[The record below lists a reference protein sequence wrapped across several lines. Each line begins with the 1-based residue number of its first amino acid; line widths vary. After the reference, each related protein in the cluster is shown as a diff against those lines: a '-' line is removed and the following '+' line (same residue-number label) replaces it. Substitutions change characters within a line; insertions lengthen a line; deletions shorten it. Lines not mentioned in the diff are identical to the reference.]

1 MDATG
6 QHQLLGKSLF
16 EAVIACD
23 PAANIADDAAKIGL
37 QGFERPPRPLE
48 LLGMR
53 VALLLD
59 QREFA
64 NPPIGFGAA

>member
-1 MDATG
+1 MDAAG
-6 QHQLLGKSLF
+6 QHQLLGKSRR
-16 EAVIACD
+16 EAIIACD
-23 PAANIADDAAKIGL
+23 LSTNIADDAAKIGL

-64 NPPIGFGAA
+64 NPP